1 MSTIIVIPTCF
12 LQFISLAWRTAFTLL
27 KYVQHKPSKQRH
39 VFDRVIHYYPGCIL
53 IEYDIQNIVLT
64 VVSRPR
70 EPPPQPLAERY
81 VNLSIH
87 TAPIR
92 KTDLPFLPANG
103 QTVAGSS
110 LLFLPEILTSESCAD
125 AAFCIF
131 AAPTLSGLCLCV
143 EIVNIMLNDYN
154 VRSSQSNRL

>member
-1 MSTIIVIPTCF
+1 MLLLPQAC
-12 LQFISLAWRTAFTLL
+12 LTAGFGS
-27 KYVQHKPSKQRH
+27 QHVLRH
-39 VFDRVIHYYPGCIL
+39 VSGTGQYLRSITSIYLASIL
-53 IEYDIQNIVLT
+53 IHHDIQNPVQAM
-64 VVSRPR
+64 VSRPR

-154 VRSSQSNRL
+154 VRSSQSSHL

>member
-1 MSTIIVIPTCF
+1 MFTSDTGSFAF
-12 LQFISLAWRTAFTLL
+12 LCS
-27 KYVQHKPSKQRH
+27 QHIQRH
-39 VFDRVIHYYPGCIL
+39 MSHCCQYLSCIPAIDRARIFFHRDVQYPVQL
-53 IEYDIQNIVLT
+53 

-154 VRSSQSNRL
+154 VRSSQSSHL